1 MQYRKRMLQKKGTA
15 LLLSALL
22 LASALPLAAY
32 AEEVSAKTTEY
43 VNFRSGPGT
52 NYSSQGII
60 ASGTTIT
67 VTDTSNSEW
76 YAVRLSNGSTGY
88 IYAEYISMSTGGST
102 SNGEE
107 RSAKTTEYVNF
118 RSGPGTN
125 YNSKGVIAL
134 GTTVTVTDTSNA
146 QWYAVRLSNGSTGYI
161 FAEYISFTGSNTPSA
176 TAAPTQAPSNGSE
189 QTAKT
194 TEYVNFRSGP
204 GTNYSSKGVIA
215 LGTTVTVTDTSN
227 SEWYAVRLSNGS
239 TGYIFAQYLK
249 LNSSSSA
256 TATPAPTQAPSGSEQ
271 SAKTTEYV
279 NFRSGPGTNYSSKGV
294 IALGTTVTVTDTSNS
309 EWYAVRLSN
318 GSTGYIFAQYLK
330 LNSSS
335 SATATPAPTQAPSGS
350 EQSAK
355 TTEYVNFRSGPGT
368 NYSSKG
374 VIASGT
380 TVTVTDRSNSQWYA
394 VRLANGSTGYI
405 FAQYLKV
412 TGTSSATPTP
422 TQAPSNDGTVQAKLT
437 ADVNLRRGAGTNYG
451 VIKVIGTGTT
461 VTVTDASNSQWYKV
475 KLSDGTEGYLFSEYL
490 KVTSGNIDSAKPS
503 ATPTPTPAPS
513 NGTVQAKTTSD
524 LNVRKGPGT
533 SYGIIKVIDMNV
545 NVTVTEA
552 TNSSWYK
559 VKLSDGTEGYLA
571 AQYLKITSGDIN
583 SVKPGNSGDDNTNN
597 GNNSNAPAT
606 DEYVR
611 VTVGLNL
618 RSEPNTSCKVLT
630 VLSTGTV
637 LNVLDRKT
645 SGWVH
650 VRTTGGAEGYVS
662 AEYVTAYDPSS
673 SNASASVSSVDLA
686 QYKTI
691 YIQASSSGSVTWE
704 SSDASVATAKA
715 GVSGQLFIYGAAPG
729 TAKITAKSA
738 NGTALATVSVTV
750 SAPEAVRFAYTT
762 PNIITAGSSFNLKAV
777 TDTQKSAVRFEI
789 DGVGTY
795 DTTSYDSESQGDN
808 NVRIFSASATISTPG
823 TYTVRAYSSS
833 GGGYSSD
840 YREFTILVV
849 STTDS
854 DTTTGESRRVSDSML
869 DNIASYEG
877 YVPQV
882 SPDTLAGNIPT
893 VGYGYVVSKNTT
905 FYNNLTRSEAKA
917 MLADTVNRGSYTTE
931 INRFISSNGLLMSQ
945 CQFDALASF
954 SYNVGAGYWNGSGN
968 CYVRTVIMNTVVPP
982 QDLSSSN
989 PYGGKVTAST
999 LPMYQDHS
1007 ASSTQI
1013 TTLKI
1018 STSVNILDYYRDSS
1032 TKQSWYKVSASG
1044 KSGWVRAGDVAFNS
1058 TSGLT
1063 HDLNYVDAYTF
1074 GSNLLD
1080 WHVAGGNCYIGLYY
1094 RRLAEAKVFSYGNY
1108 AEASP
1113 SNGNY
1118 KKNTYGYKVPS
1129 CL

>member
-1 MQYRKRMLQKKGTA
+1 MLRKKGTA

-330 LNSSS
+330 
-335 SATATPAPTQAPSGS
+335 
-350 EQSAK
+350 
-355 TTEYVNFRSGPGT
+355 
-368 NYSSKG
+368 
-374 VIASGT
+374 
-380 TVTVTDRSNSQWYA
+380 
-394 VRLANGSTGYI
+394 
-405 FAQYLKV
+405 V

-545 NVTVTEA
+545 TVTVTEA

-597 GNNSNAPAT
+597 GNNSNVPAT

-762 PNIITAGSSFNLKAV
+762 PNIITAGASFNLKLRIRKNPPCALRLMASV
-777 TDTQKSAVRFEI
+777 PTIPRPTIPKVRA
-789 DGVGTY
+789 T
-795 DTTSYDSESQGDN
+795 TTSVFSLLRLQSAHLAPTRC
-808 NVRIFSASATISTPG
+808 VRIRLPAAVIPPITESSP
-823 TYTVRAYSSS
+823 SSS
-833 GGGYSSD
+833 SLQ
-840 YREFTILVV
+840 R
-849 STTDS
+849 
-854 DTTTGESRRVSDSML
+854 
-869 DNIASYEG
+869 
-877 YVPQV
+877 
-882 SPDTLAGNIPT
+882 IPI
-893 VGYGYVVSKNTT
+893 
-905 FYNNLTRSEAKA
+905 RQQA
-917 MLADTVNRGSYTTE
+917 
-931 INRFISSNGLLMSQ
+931 
-945 CQFDALASF
+945 
-954 SYNVGAGYWNGSGN
+954 
-968 CYVRTVIMNTVVPP
+968 
-982 QDLSSSN
+982 
-989 PYGGKVTAST
+989 
-999 LPMYQDHS
+999 
-1007 ASSTQI
+1007 
-1013 TTLKI
+1013 
-1018 STSVNILDYYRDSS
+1018 
-1032 TKQSWYKVSASG
+1032 
-1044 KSGWVRAGDVAFNS
+1044 RAA
-1058 TSGLT
+1058 
-1063 HDLNYVDAYTF
+1063 A
-1074 GSNLLD
+1074 
-1080 WHVAGGNCYIGLYY
+1080 
-1094 RRLAEAKVFSYGNY
+1094 
-1108 AEASP
+1108 
-1113 SNGNY
+1113 
-1118 KKNTYGYKVPS
+1118 
-1129 CL
+1129 